1 MTGRG
6 LEDAGRAAESIP
18 RAGGGAGAPSAR
30 GFRVDAAWLL
40 IAFVALLLLIP
51 ANLTIAALGSIG
63 TPALVVGLGALVWW
77 LGAQMNRADSTL
89 SPPQPIRRAMFCFMI
104 AVLISYVA
112 ATVRPIDGLELNG
125 ADRGLLLIASW
136 LGIVLLASDGLIGL
150 DRLETPLRLLVG
162 VGAVVAIIGIAQFL
176 TSTPIIDVIQLPGLT
191 ANTDLTSVYNRSGF
205 NRAAGTSTH
214 PIEFGVVLSMI
225 LPVALHFAFS
235 DTHRNWFARWLPVAV
250 IVVAVPITV
259 SRSAVVGVAVALVIL
274 MPAWSRRRR
283 RMSYLVIAT
292 TILGIFV
299 AIPGMLGSLT
309 KLFTG
314 ISDDGSALSRTD
326 SYGLALDFI
335 SRSPLFGR
343 GMLTFLPEYRILDN
357 QYLALLIEV
366 GLVGTI
372 AIVALFTVTIVSA
385 LRIRRLSP
393 DPRARSLGQS
403 LGAMVAAGA
412 CTFATFDAFSFP
424 QASGLMFLAIGF
436 VGALVNTVRRDAGP
450 AEGLSPAAQP
460 LS

>member
-1 MTGRG
+1 VTGRG
-6 LEDAGRAAESIP
+6 LEDAGRASESIP
-18 RAGGGAGAPSAR
+18 RVGGGAGAATSAR

-40 IAFVALLLLIP
+40 VVFVALLLLIP

-63 TPALVVGLGALVWW
+63 TPALIVGLGALVWW
-77 LGAQMNRADSTL
+77 LGAQMNRTNSTL

-112 ATVRPIDGLELNG
+112 ATVRPIEGLELNG

-150 DRLETPLRLLVG
+150 DRLESPLRLLVW
-162 VGAVVAIIGIAQFL
+162 VGAAVAMVGIAQFL
-176 TSTPIIDVIQLPGLT
+176 TSAPIIDVIQLPGLS

-250 IVVAVPITV
+250 IAVAVPITV
-259 SRSAVVGVAVALVIL
+259 SRSALVGVGVALVIL

-283 RMSYLVIAT
+283 RISYLAIAA

-299 AIPGMLGSLT
+299 AIPGIPDETLH
-309 KLFTG
+309 
-314 ISDDGSALSRTD
+314 RH
-326 SYGLALDFI
+326 
-335 SRSPLFGR
+335 FG
-343 GMLTFLPEYRILDN
+343 
-357 QYLALLIEV
+357 
-366 GLVGTI
+366 
-372 AIVALFTVTIVSA
+372 
-385 LRIRRLSP
+385 
-393 DPRARSLGQS
+393 
-403 LGAMVAAGA
+403 
-412 CTFATFDAFSFP
+412 
-424 QASGLMFLAIGF
+424 
-436 VGALVNTVRRDAGP
+436 
-450 AEGLSPAAQP
+450 
-460 LS
+460 